1 MDTGQ
6 KMKFPI
12 CPVDIKFDISLN
24 VFHKAKYRMC
34 MTFDSILYKIGG
46 VQSIK
51 CPDFMLHRT
60 NGKFNFLPCGKC
72 FHIVIQNWMM
82 AEAVLINI
90 KLLINSMQ
98 AYQ

>member
-1 MDTGQ
+1 MFSTN
-6 KMKFPI
+6 
-12 CPVDIKFDISLN
+12 PVED
-24 VFHKAKYRMC
+24 KAKYRMC

-46 VQSIK
+46 VQSMK
-51 CPDFMLHRT
+51 CQILYCTGQM
-60 NGKFNFLPCGKC
+60 GNFISCPMRGV
-72 FHIVIQNWMM
+72 FIRIVIQNWMM